1 MTKKILALM
10 TGGTIV
16 QQAGDD
22 GKMHIAKSPEELIRA
37 AKTDAHVDIA
47 TVNKHLGANLTFE
60 TVKSIYEKIESSIDQ
75 YDAFIVLNGTD
86 SMEEVAFLL
95 DLIYCHQK
103 PLIITGSMKP
113 FDIVGYDG
121 IANIEQAIRVASS
134 DKAYALGVLVV
145 MNDNVHPARYVR
157 KQDSQLM
164 GAFQSHPGP
173 IAQIRRGHVYFY
185 YESLPEADR
194 FANVNWEMIDTRVP
208 IFTMCLDAY
217 FPESALNDTAGLI
230 VAGMGAGSLS
240 DQVTEQLAA
249 WTARIPIVLTSRC
262 PIGTNYDDYHY
273 KGSREKYEDK
283 GFILSGYE
291 QLNPVQARLKLIVQ
305 TASQA

>member
-1 MTKKILALM
+1 MAKKILALM

-22 GKMHIAKSPEELIRA
+22 GKMHIAKSPDELIRA
-37 AKTDAHVDIA
+37 AKTDAQVDIA
-47 TVNKHLGANLTFE
+47 IVNKHLGANLTFE
-60 TVKSIYEKIESSIDQ
+60 TVKSILEKIQNSLDQ

-95 DLIYCHQK
+95 DLTYCHDK

-121 IANIEQAIRVASS
+121 IANIEQALLIASS
-134 DKAYALGVLVV
+134 KEARGLGVLVV
-145 MNDNVHPARYVR
+145 MNDSVHAARYVR

-173 IAQIRRGHVYFY
+173 VAQIRRGRAHFYF
-185 YESLPEADR
+185 ESLPSTEK
-194 FANVNWEMIDTRVP
+194 FANLRWDKIDTRVP
-208 IFTMCLDAY
+208 IFTMCLDAH
-217 FPESALNDTAGLI
+217 FPEAMLPEISGLVI
-230 VAGMGAGSLS
+230 AGMGAGSLS
-240 DQVTEQLAA
+240 DKIAQQLSA
-249 WTARIPIVLTSRC
+249 WARQIPVVISSRC

-273 KGSREKYEDK
+273 RGSREKYEDM

-291 QLNPVQARLKLIVQ
+291 QLNPIQARLKLIVQ
-305 TASQA
+305 RASAL